1 VAGRA
6 RLGEARGERTGQA
19 ATNAILYGSCDAQPV
34 QVTIG
39 VQGGWIQATIR
50 DQGRPPSRTA
60 PLMSLRGRGLWLI
73 GQLVDELRLAKARP
87 GMLVPLRQCISL
99 GDSAGSARRVAR
111 WSGRHQRV
119 TTTTWLT
126 TRRRGLTDRGSLC
139 RGALANAAHRR
150 LLTRV
155 VPSEVLGDIPQ
166 RPSSNSPNSQVGKDD
181 IGQHLWQPDLRPCTD
196 EGEQAVPGKRRH
208 PVGGFQPV
216 TIFGP

>member
-19 ATNAILYGSCDAQPV
+19 ATNAILYGSGDAQPV

-60 PLMSLRGRGLWLI
+60 PLMSLRGRGRWLI

-99 GDSAGSARRVAR
+99 GDSAGSASCAM
-111 WSGRHQRV
+111 
-119 TTTTWLT
+119 
-126 TRRRGLTDRGSLC
+126 
-139 RGALANAAHRR
+139 
-150 LLTRV
+150 
-155 VPSEVLGDIPQ
+155 
-166 RPSSNSPNSQVGKDD
+166 VG
-181 IGQHLWQPDLRPCTD
+181 
-196 EGEQAVPGKRRH
+196 
-208 PVGGFQPV
+208 
-216 TIFGP
+216 